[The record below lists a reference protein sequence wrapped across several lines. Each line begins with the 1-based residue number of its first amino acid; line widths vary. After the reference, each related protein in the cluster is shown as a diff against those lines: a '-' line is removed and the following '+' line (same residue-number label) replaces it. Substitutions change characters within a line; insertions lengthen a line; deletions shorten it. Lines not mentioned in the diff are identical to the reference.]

1 MDALSDIDA
10 LAVLTVVP
18 LLFALILIVSAF
30 LTLFRKRWI
39 GSLTRLGV
47 AALLLGIAVAS
58 GAVGVA
64 TQGYRAL
71 GQETLAATVAVT
83 RLGEQRYSTIFTFP
97 DGTERAFNIAGDQ
110 LYVDANVLKWHPVAS
125 YLGLSTAYELDRVA
139 GRYLLLDDEQT
150 LPRTV
155 YSLARAKPVD
165 MLDMTRRFAPLE
177 RFVDAEYG
185 SGTFV
190 PLEDGARYRISVST
204 TGLLVRQ
211 AEGATGD

>member
-1 MDALSDIDA
+1 MGALSDIDA

-30 LTLFRKRWI
+30 LTLFRRRWL
-39 GSLTRLGV
+39 GSLSRLGV
-47 AALLLGIAVAS
+47 SALLLGIAVAS

-71 GQETLAATVAVT
+71 GQETLAATVVVT

-110 LYVDANVLKWHPVAS
+110 LYVDANVLKWHPVAG

-190 PLEDGARYRISVST
+190 PLEDGARYRISVSA

>member
-1 MDALSDIDA
+1 MDALSGIDT

-18 LLFALILIVSAF
+18 LLFALILFVSAF
-30 LTLFRKRWI
+30 LTLFRKRWL

-47 AALLLGIAVAS
+47 SALLLGLAVAS

-71 GQETLAATVAVT
+71 GQETVAATVAVT

-125 YLGLSTAYELDRVA
+125 YLGLNTAYELDRVA

-204 TGLLVRQ
+204 TGLLVRRV
-211 AEGATGD
+211 EGATGE